1 MQAEY
6 ALISIT
12 GRLSPGAG
20 NLRIQTER
28 THLTVLHERDSEAMA
43 TYYRDNADHL
53 DPWEP
58 ARPEDFHGARS
69 WRLRARKAQ
78 LDAQHGQ
85 SLRLVARHDI
95 TGALI
100 GVCNFTNI
108 QRGVAQ
114 CCDLGYSIAKQAEGQ
129 GLMQEIVSAGCQH
142 MFQDQ
147 RLNRISAACL
157 PHNTRSRALLERLG
171 FEEIGR
177 ARQYLKIDG
186 VWRDHDLWQKLNPED
201 I

>member
-12 GRLSPGAG
+12 GRLSQGGPS
-20 NLRIQTER
+20 LPLETDR
-28 THLTVLHERDSEAMA
+28 TRLTVLHERDAEAIA
-43 TYYRDNADHL
+43 IYYRENAIHL

-58 ARPEDFHGARS
+58 ARPEGFHNART

-78 LDAQHGQ
+78 LDAQNGH
-85 SLRLVARHDI
+85 SLRMVARMKV
-95 TGALI
+95 TSGFI

-114 CCDLGYSIAKQAEGQ
+114 SCDLGYSIAKSSEGH

-142 MFQDQ
+142 MFQQQ
-147 RLNRISAACL
+147 RLKRIAAACL
-157 PHNTRSRALLERLG
+157 PQNARSRSLLERLE

-177 ARQYLKIDG
+177 ARAYLKING